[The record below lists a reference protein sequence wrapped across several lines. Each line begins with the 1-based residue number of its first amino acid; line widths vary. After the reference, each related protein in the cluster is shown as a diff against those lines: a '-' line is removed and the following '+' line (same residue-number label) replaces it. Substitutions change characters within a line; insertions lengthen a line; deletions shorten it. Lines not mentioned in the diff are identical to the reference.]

1 MACVVC
7 ECVAWEYR
15 NMMFCRRCAFE
26 YITVHMVFGRWNHC
40 TYVICEFS
48 MMFNRCVRGMWV
60 QYGVLYVCV
69 WYVTTMVVI
78 IHKCLND
85 MWTQYMYSI
94 HILWVWYVSL
104 EPVRYVRLVYSVP
117 YSGHGVH
124 IWYVNAVRLMCVGGC
139 GCVYVCLFPVC
150 PPTFSILSYGG
161 LATRCQPSLFW
172 IYRV

>member
-1 MACVVC
+1 MVCVVC

-15 NMMFCRRCAFE
+15 NMVFCRRCAFA

-40 TYVICEFS
+40 MWYVSSVWCLIGVCVVCEYS
-48 MMFNRCVRGMWV
+48 MVCCMCVCGMWLLWWL
-60 QYGVLYVCV
+60 LYISV
-69 WYVTTMVVI
+69 WMI
-78 IHKCLND
+78 CGHNIC
-85 MWTQYMYSI
+85 I

-161 LATRCQPSLFW
+161 LATRCQPSLFC